1 MKELLT
7 YIAKNLVND
16 PDAVNVTET
25 MQGEEIVFELRV
37 APDDMGKV
45 IGRHC
50 RNFRLNLFKSR
61 GAALFFY
68 SFHLGGF
75 SMKKQY
81 LEIGKIVNTHG
92 IRGDIKVQPWCDSP
106 DFLAEFDTLYRKD
119 QSPITITSAKVH
131 KGCVLMHLEGVD
143 TVEQAQAMRGMTLYM
158 NRDDVELE
166 EGAFFIQDVIGLPV
180 YDERVG
186 REIGVVKEISDGPAG
201 DLYVI
206 QDGKTQHM
214 IPGVPEFLKEVDL
227 ENGRVTVH
235 TIEGLLSDEI

>member
-1 MKELLT
+1 
-7 YIAKNLVND
+7 
-16 PDAVNVTET
+16 
-25 MQGEEIVFELRV
+25 
-37 APDDMGKV
+37 
-45 IGRHC
+45 
-50 RNFRLNLFKSR
+50 
-61 GAALFFY
+61 
-68 SFHLGGF
+68 
-75 SMKKQY
+75 MKKQY

-131 KGCVLMHLEGVD
+131 KGCVLMHVEGVD
-143 TVEQAQAMRGMTLYM
+143 TVEQAQALRGMTLYM

-201 DLYVI
+201 DLYII

-235 TIEGLLSDEI
+235 TIEGLLSDEV